1 MAFQEHTMKIRPLVT
16 AIAAGT
22 LLLGNV
28 AAFAQAEV
36 AQDRQQRQQDA
47 RDHGYLAPDDP
58 ANPYPGHQ
66 TPMRQAYPGDRAPVQ
81 QSNDRYYHRDP
92 RQDNRYD
99 PRYYQRWDQNQSR
112 YMPGDHF
119 GGDWRGRGAGPEHD
133 WYRGSYLPREYRGR
147 NYVVDDWRA
156 HHLYAPPSGYHWV
169 QAPGGDYV
177 LAAIATGLIASI
189 LLNQ

>member
-1 MAFQEHTMKIRPLVT
+1 MKFRPLVAAMT
-16 AIAAGT
+16 AGS

-36 AQDRQQRQQDA
+36 AQSRQQQYQDA
-47 RDHGYLAPDDP
+47 RDHGYWHPDDP
-58 ANPYPGHQ
+58 SNPHPGQ
-66 TPMRQAYPGDRAPVQ
+66 RTPYRAPVQ
-81 QSNDRYYHRDP
+81 QSDNRSYHRDAS
-92 RQDNRYD
+92 QDNRYD